1 MWKSSLVPLFSY
13 KEFNLKHC
21 DDSFINLSKNKQTA
35 PGSIIPHLCVTYTK
49 EGLARQQ
56 RTGSEPSQLIYTGQ
70 NDKLKRMTHL
80 EIKLLQLTCKGQ
92 LSHP

>member
-56 RTGSEPSQLIYTGQ
+56 RTGSALRAFSDDLHGPEWQAKMHDSSW
-70 NDKLKRMTHL
+70 N
-80 EIKLLQLTCKGQ
+80 
-92 LSHP
+92 